1 MRMDTAARYDAKNK
15 AVAGGWMA
23 PNEARAGEN
32 LRPVAGGDSPYLQQ
46 QNYSLAALAKRDT
59 KADPFATGP
68 KPEPATPAAPVP
80 AADAPAVPAPAPA
93 AANDGKAVLE
103 AAAMLA
109 DIFIKGLEDAPA

>member
-1 MRMDTAARYDAKNK
+1 
-15 AVAGGWMA
+15 GWMA

-32 LRPVAGGDSPYLQQ
+32 LRPAAGGDSPYLQQ

-68 KPEPATPAAPVP
+68 KPEPAAPEVP
-80 AADAPAVPAPAPA
+80 VPAPAPA

-103 AAAMLA
+103 AAALLA